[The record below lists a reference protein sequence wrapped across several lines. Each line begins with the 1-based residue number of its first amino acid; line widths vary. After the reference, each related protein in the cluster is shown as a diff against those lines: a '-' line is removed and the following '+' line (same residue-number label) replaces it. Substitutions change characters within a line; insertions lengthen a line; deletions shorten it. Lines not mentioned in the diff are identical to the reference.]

1 MRSVKTYIP
10 GVIFA
15 WTLMVMVSCTPGS
28 CFEETNA
35 LVKAFFYSNDDKKL
49 QPPDSLT
56 LFGLKMDTNKVYNK
70 ALNVQPA
77 LLPLDADTTS
87 CTFVIRI
94 NGITDTM
101 TFWYSS
107 YPHLVSL
114 ECGYTFYHQLV
125 DKPAITD
132 NIIDS
137 INIRYGNITTL
148 DVENIRI
155 YY

>member
-1 MRSVKTYIP
+1 MRSVKTYIT
-10 GVIFA
+10 GAIFA
-15 WTLMVMVSCTPGS
+15 WILIAMVSCTPGS

-35 LVKAFFYSNDDKKL
+35 FIKASFYRNDVRKL

-56 LFGLKMDTNKVYNK
+56 LFGLEMDTNRIYNK
-70 ALNVQPA
+70 ASNVQPA

-87 CTFVIRI
+87 CTFIIRI

-107 YPHLVSL
+107 YPHLVSM
-114 ECGYTFYHQLV
+114 ECGYTFYHQLIE
-125 DKPAITD
+125 KPSVTD

-137 INIRYGNITTL
+137 VNIGNSNISTL
-148 DVENIRI
+148 NVENIRI

>member
-1 MRSVKTYIP
+1 
-10 GVIFA
+10 
-15 WTLMVMVSCTPGS
+15 MVMASCTPGS
-28 CFEETNA
+28 CIEETNA
-35 LVKAFFYSNDDKKL
+35 FVKAFFYSNDAKKF
-49 QPPDSLT
+49 QPPDSVT
-56 LFGLKMDTNKVYNK
+56 LFGLKMDTNKIYNK

-87 CTFVIRI
+87 CSFVIRI
-94 NGITDTM
+94 NGTTDTM
-101 TFWYSS
+101 TFRYSS
-107 YPHLVSL
+107 FPHLVSM

-125 DKPAITD
+125 DKPSFTD

-137 INIRYGNITTL
+137 INIGNSNITTL

>member
-10 GVIFA
+10 GTIFA
-15 WTLMVMVSCTPGS
+15 WTLMILVSCTPGS

-35 LVKAFFYSNDDKKL
+35 LVKASFYGGDTRKL
-49 QPPDSLT
+49 KPPDSLT
-56 LFGLKMDTNKVYNK
+56 LFGLKMDTNKIYNK

-87 CTFVIRI
+87 CSFVIRI
-94 NGITDTM
+94 NGTTDTM

-107 YPHLVSL
+107 FPHLVSM
-114 ECGYTFYHQLV
+114 ECGYTFYHQLTE
-125 DKPAITD
+125 KPSVTD

-137 INIRYGNITTL
+137 VNIGNSNITTL

>member
-1 MRSVKTYIP
+1 MRSFKTYIP
-10 GVIFA
+10 GAIFA
-15 WTLMVMVSCTPGS
+15 WTLAVMVSCTPGS
-28 CFEETNA
+28 CFEKTDA
-35 LVKAFFYSNDDKKL
+35 LLTASFYRNDAGKL

-56 LFGLKMDTNKVYNK
+56 LFGLKMDTNKIYNK
-70 ALNVQPA
+70 TLNVQPA
-77 LLPLDADTTS
+77 LLPLNADTTS
-87 CTFVIRI
+87 CSFVIRI

-107 YPHLVSL
+107 YPHLVSM

-125 DKPAITD
+125 DKPSVTD

-137 INIRYGNITTL
+137 VNIGNRNITTL